1 MYVPFNT
8 SRPFFPPSYTPPLYT
23 PIMTQTNFGP
33 PLIRRIIIP
42 TQINFA
48 NPQFA
53 PIPPIP
59 RTPLIKI
66 SPPRYK
72 PVMTEPSDNFRRPL
86 NNDDFPGFN
95 KKIKFNKISC
105 PKRVKNTT
113 NSLNYPFIV
122 DYSKKIGEGVFSF
135 AYSGTFIPGN
145 IDVAI
150 KIQKNNQFYNYVS
163 NEIKIYNKLNGLNG
177 IPKIYWS
184 GKYNNDDTIVYQKLG
199 KSLQKDFYEKNK
211 KYDLGK
217 VKKIGREIL
226 DILESIHEKN
236 IVHGDIKPGCFHFEN
251 NYNDKLYILD
261 FGFSSEFCNSFTG
274 KHIPFRQNISSLS
287 DKKFCSRN
295 ICKSYQKSRRDDIES
310 LGYILVYLLNGSLPW
325 ESNFFININ
334 QKKLTISLDELCYGL
349 PSIIKQFIQYSWNL
363 SFEEK
368 PDYSYLRSLLVDFP
382 IIKRVPSNKSIS
394 SGGFIPCIV
403 DESDESFKQIND
415 TEFKTHSYYTHSDIP
430 KPDLDIIERLYIK
443 NQYSREFNRKLR
455 MFGPMGL
462 NEEDIKLY
470 DALMGVINSHKTSEN
485 FLVHRFVKNDYL
497 ECVFNF
503 KPSNIFFNLMMIRQ
517 HIGTRKVEKGFMS
530 CYMTETHIVE
540 GNIQLEIKIPKGTRA
555 YITRNIIESEIILPC
570 NTEYEITEASIK
582 NNIIQINAII
592 INYDENNTDLKSS
605 LLRIFT

>member
-23 PIMTQTNFGP
+23 PIMTQPNFGP

-42 TQINFA
+42 TQINFD

-86 NNDDFPGFN
+86 NN
-95 KKIKFNKISC
+95 
-105 PKRVKNTT
+105 
-113 NSLNYPFIV
+113 
-122 DYSKKIGEGVFSF
+122 
-135 AYSGTFIPGN
+135 
-145 IDVAI
+145 
-150 KIQKNNQFYNYVS
+150 
-163 NEIKIYNKLNGLNG
+163 
-177 IPKIYWS
+177 
-184 GKYNNDDTIVYQKLG
+184 
-199 KSLQKDFYEKNK
+199 
-211 KYDLGK
+211 
-217 VKKIGREIL
+217 
-226 DILESIHEKN
+226 
-236 IVHGDIKPGCFHFEN
+236 
-251 NYNDKLYILD
+251 
-261 FGFSSEFCNSFTG
+261 
-274 KHIPFRQNISSLS
+274 
-287 DKKFCSRN
+287 
-295 ICKSYQKSRRDDIES
+295 
-310 LGYILVYLLNGSLPW
+310 
-325 ESNFFININ
+325 
-334 QKKLTISLDELCYGL
+334 
-349 PSIIKQFIQYSWNL
+349 
-363 SFEEK
+363 
-368 PDYSYLRSLLVDFP
+368 
-382 IIKRVPSNKSIS
+382 
-394 SGGFIPCIV
+394 
-403 DESDESFKQIND
+403 ESDESFKQIND
-415 TEFKTHSYYTHSDIP
+415 TEFKTHSNHTHSDIP

-555 YITRNIIESEIILPC
+555 YITRNTIESEIILPC